1 MFWIWTPS
9 TEFSYFINNVE
20 FDPERDLKIMKI
32 YYEELIKTVKPE
44 EYPWEVFQRE
54 VEIRNIQIV
63 INTFNFFFKYSP
75 ESIKKM
81 AVIFEKRGIKLDE
94 LLKQFRT
101 KFMRFAYIFQKW
113 ERENILDR
121 MEEF

>member
-1 MFWIWTPS
+1 
-9 TEFSYFINNVE
+9 
-20 FDPERDLKIMKI
+20 MKI